1 MTISKKKRN
10 PLDDITFDMPTLDE
24 AESDAKEGNNNKPRS
39 TVRHQRRKRETRQ
52 RNLLLPV
59 DQLEWLDQ
67 ITTAAR
73 GEKSFRQNAIVVAIF
88 DVVMK
93 AKVNLRGV
101 KDEAEIRER
110 IETAV
115 KSQL

>member
-1 MTISKKKRN
+1 MTINKKKRN
-10 PLDDITFDMPTLDE
+10 PLDDISFDMPTLNE
-24 AESDAKEGNNNKPRS
+24 AETDTEDGNNKPR
-39 TVRHQRRKRETRQ
+39 TKVRHQRRKRETRQ

-93 AKVNLRGV
+93 TKVNLKGV

-115 KSQL
+115 RSKL